1 MKSNRTLYTT
11 EKISAIIKNLR
22 SKLMDNYMSNQ
33 GKVSWG
39 ISSSQ
44 GMELKFILKKKKI
57 WGEKR
62 EEKHRNKKIK

>member
-22 SKLMDNYMSNQ
+22 SKLMDNYTSNQ

-39 ISSSQ
+39 IYSSQ
-44 GMELKFILKKKKI
+44 GMENWNLYLKI
-57 WGEKR
+57 
-62 EEKHRNKKIK
+62 NK

>member
-11 EKISAIIKNLR
+11 EKVSAIIKNLR

-44 GMELKFILKKKKI
+44 GMELKFIL
-57 WGEKR
+57 
-62 EEKHRNKKIK
+62 